1 MNKAKQ
7 VYVTYIRSTPEK
19 VWDAITNPEMT
30 RQYWGYNQAS
40 EWKPGAA
47 WEHRRIS
54 DPSVAHVAGQ
64 VIETAPPKR
73 LVVTWANAADV
84 NNPDKVSRV
93 TFELEN
99 LEDVVCLTVTHSELE
114 PESDMLRGISRGWPL
129 VLSSLKSLLETGKPI
144 DILFLKAM
152 RDGGQR

>member
-1 MNKAKQ
+1 MNKVSQ
-7 VYVTYIRSTPEK
+7 VYVTYIRSTQEK
-19 VWDAITNPEMT
+19 VWDAITNPETT
-30 RQYWGYNQAS
+30 RRYWGYNQAT

-54 DPSVAHVAGQ
+54 DPGVAHIAGK
-64 VIETAPPKR
+64 VIEAAPPKR
-73 LVVTWANAADV
+73 LVITWANAADV
-84 NNPDKVSRV
+84 NNADKASRV

-114 PESDMLRGISRGWPL
+114 PDSDMLRGISRGWPL

-144 DILFLKAM
+144 DILFLKATC
-152 RDGGQR
+152 GVGQR